1 MDVITAFDKVRD
13 SYIDYVKTAF
23 GTQYP
28 GLEAERERLLRQPG
42 TICQEPWIEPIP
54 RYRTSGKK
62 IQDLTAD
69 ELPGLSQAEIEAFK
83 ELVSCGLV
91 GEYDL
96 YDHQVAMLREVL
108 SGENAV
114 VTAGTGSGKTEAF
127 LLPLLAYL
135 VKESAGWSQPSP
147 KIAGQDDWW
156 RSRRWPQGRQ
166 AQESLRIA
174 QRGNEQREA
183 AVRGLILYPMNA
195 LVEDQMSRLRTA
207 LDSDEARNWFD
218 QNRYGNRFYFGRYNS
233 ETPIPGHELRPTGN
247 PDRDRIDRLVSV
259 LTEAESAANAA
270 AEHAGNTGRPEV
282 RYFFPLLDGAEMR
295 SRWDMQDHPPDILI
309 TNFSMLSVM
318 LMRDADEDIF
328 EKTRQW
334 LEKDDSVFHLVIDEL
349 HLHRG
354 TTGTE
359 VSYLLKLLLLRLGL
373 TPDSQNFVCSVPA
386 HHWNPTAPAAF
397 PSSLSSLALSGT
409 VPR

>member
-23 GTQYP
+23 GTQYR

-69 ELPGLSQAEIEAFK
+69 ELPGLSQTQIEEFK
-83 ELVSCGLV
+83 ELVSSGLV

-114 VTAGTGSGKTEAF
+114 VTAATGSGKTEAF

-135 VKESAGWSQPSP
+135 VKESAGWSQPGP
-147 KIAGQDDWW
+147 KIVGQDDWW
-156 RSRRWPQGRQ
+156 RSRRWPQGRR
-166 AQESLRIA
+166 AQETLRIA
-174 QRGNEQREA
+174 QRGNEQRDA

-233 ETPIPGHELRPTGN
+233 ETPIPGHELHPMGN
-247 PDRDRIDRLVSV
+247 PDRDRIDRLVSAFSRKLKAQ
-259 LTEAESAANAA
+259 LTRQQ
-270 AEHAGNTGRPEV
+270 NTRGKYRET
-282 RYFFPLLDGAEMR
+282 RGPLLLPALGR
-295 SRWDMQDHPPDILI
+295 SRD
-309 TNFSMLSVM
+309 
-318 LMRDADEDIF
+318 
-328 EKTRQW
+328 
-334 LEKDDSVFHLVIDEL
+334 
-349 HLHRG
+349 
-354 TTGTE
+354 
-359 VSYLLKLLLLRLGL
+359 
-373 TPDSQNFVCSVPA
+373 
-386 HHWNPTAPAAF
+386 AF
-397 PSSLSSLALSGT
+397 PVGYAGSSTGHPHHELQYAGRDVDAGCGRRYL
-409 VPR
+409 